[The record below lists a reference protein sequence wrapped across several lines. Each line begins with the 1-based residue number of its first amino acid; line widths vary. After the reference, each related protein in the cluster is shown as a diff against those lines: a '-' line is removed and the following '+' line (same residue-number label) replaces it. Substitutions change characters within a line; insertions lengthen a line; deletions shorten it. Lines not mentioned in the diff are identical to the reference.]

1 MNKHKS
7 IKSYLEIKKRSEMQ
21 NKVRA
26 DYGDDVH
33 LCIAIEIAWMLLA
46 RDNKR
51 VFTKADNDPEMTCL
65 WQKSINGHQVML
77 LPEERHITDLLDEEA
92 YAFKPSQEMLDEVLK
107 KYNMKDSEL
116 HYDLQFN
123 LAISYT
129 RLRSKLLDVFI
140 YA

>member
-1 MNKHKS
+1 
-7 IKSYLEIKKRSEMQ
+7 
-21 NKVRA
+21 
-26 DYGDDVH
+26 
-33 LCIAIEIAWMLLA
+33 
-46 RDNKR
+46 
-51 VFTKADNDPEMTCL
+51 
-65 WQKSINGHQVML
+65 ML
-77 LPEERHITDLLDEEA
+77 LPEDSHITELIDEEA
-92 YAFKPSQEMLDEVLK
+92 YMFKPSQEMLDEVLK

>member
-33 LCIAIEIAWMLLA
+33 LCIAIEVAWMLLA
-46 RDNKR
+46 KDNKR
-51 VFTKADNDPEMTCL
+51 VFTQADNDPELTCK
-65 WQKSINGHQVML
+65 WQETINGHQVML
-77 LPEERHITDLLDEEA
+77 LPEHCHITELIDEEV
-92 YAFKPSQEMLDEVLK
+92 YTFKPSQEMLNEVLK

>member
-26 DYGDDVH
+26 DYGYDVH

-107 KYNMKDSEL
+107 KYNMKDDKM

-129 RLRSKLLDVFI
+129 RHRSKLLDAFVN
-140 YA
+140 A

>member
-1 MNKHKS
+1 MNKIKS
-7 IKSYLEIKKRSEMQ
+7 LNSYLEIKKRSEMQ
-21 NKVRA
+21 NKVRG
-26 DYGDDVH
+26 DYGHDVH

-77 LPEERHITDLLDEEA
+77 LPEHCHITELIDEEA
-92 YAFKPSQEMLDEVLK
+92 YTFKPSQEMLNEVLK
-107 KYNMKDSEL
+107 KYNMKDDKM